1 MRVLLD
7 TQLETWQL
15 SPATPG
21 GVHMEVTNRLSNE
34 FSSDCVSYLLG
45 SVLS

>member
-15 SPATPG
+15 S